1 MATAGIFP
9 NLDAV
14 AETHRE
20 RDVAFFLKKKKNKGC
35 RFAFY
40 HLLQLKISN

>member
-20 RDVAFFLKKKKNKGC
+20 RDVAFFLKKKKKTKAVDSHFTIYC
-35 RFAFY
+35 
-40 HLLQLKISN
+40 S